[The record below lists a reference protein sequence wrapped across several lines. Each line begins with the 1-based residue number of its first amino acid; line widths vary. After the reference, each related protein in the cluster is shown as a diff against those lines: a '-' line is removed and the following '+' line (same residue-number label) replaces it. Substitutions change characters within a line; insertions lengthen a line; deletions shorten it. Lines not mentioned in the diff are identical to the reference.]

1 MAQHNPLSVHADPL
15 ASKKEAWSGRFS
27 EPMAEFVLRYTASVN
42 FDKRMAEA
50 DIAGSVAHA
59 KMLAKCGIISK
70 DDLNDI
76 ERGMRQILQ
85 EIKENR
91 FEWKLEL
98 EDVHLNIEARLTELV
113 GDAGKRLHT
122 GRSRNDQVALDIRL
136 YLRNEI
142 DQIMDLLSHLQESL
156 LTVAEKN
163 IDTIMPGYTHMQ
175 VAQPV
180 TLGHHCLAYAEMF
193 ERDRERLADC
203 RKRVNRSP
211 LGAAALAGTTYP
223 IDREYTAELLG
234 FEGVTQNSLDSV
246 SDRDFAIEFCS
257 CASLIMIHISRM
269 SEELIYWMNTNFA
282 YIMLCLLYTSP
293 SPRDT
298 R

>member
-70 DDLNDI
+70 EDLNDI

-122 GRSRNDQVALDIRL
+122 GRSRNGQVGLDIRL
-136 YLRNEI
+136 
-142 DQIMDLLSHLQESL
+142 
-156 LTVAEKN
+156 
-163 IDTIMPGYTHMQ
+163 
-175 VAQPV
+175 
-180 TLGHHCLAYAEMF
+180 
-193 ERDRERLADC
+193 
-203 RKRVNRSP
+203 
-211 LGAAALAGTTYP
+211 
-223 IDREYTAELLG
+223 
-234 FEGVTQNSLDSV
+234 
-246 SDRDFAIEFCS
+246 
-257 CASLIMIHISRM
+257 
-269 SEELIYWMNTNFA
+269 
-282 YIMLCLLYTSP
+282 
-293 SPRDT
+293 
-298 R
+298 

>member
-1 MAQHNPLSVHADPL
+1 MESLLAIIDLFSLLTAKVIAQHNPLSVHADPL

-203 RKRVNRSP
+203 RKRVNRSALQRSPVP
-211 LGAAALAGTTYP
+211 LIRSTVSTRL
-223 IDREYTAELLG
+223 
-234 FEGVTQNSLDSV
+234 NS
-246 SDRDFAIEFCS
+246 SDLK
-257 CASLIMIHISRM
+257 ASLRTLWTPSATVISRL
-269 SEELIYWMNTNFA
+269 SSAPALR
-282 YIMLCLLYTSP
+282 S
-293 SPRDT
+293 S
-298 R
+298 